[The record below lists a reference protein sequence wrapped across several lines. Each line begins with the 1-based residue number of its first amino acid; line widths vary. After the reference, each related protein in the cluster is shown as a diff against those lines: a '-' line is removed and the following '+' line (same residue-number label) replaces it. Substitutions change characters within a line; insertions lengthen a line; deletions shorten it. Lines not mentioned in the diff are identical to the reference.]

1 MKKILGL
8 DIGTSS
14 IGWAFV
20 LEDEENAELNKIQSA
35 GVRIIPMGDEEKQ
48 FIEGKT
54 VTLNVERRTYRTI
67 RRNNQRYKLRR
78 HNLVKKL
85 IELNMIPDENLL
97 KRITAFELYGLR
109 DKVLK
114 EKISLEELGR
124 VFFHLNQKRG
134 YKSNR
139 KANKETETDFT
150 QIIINRSKI
159 IEDEGITVGQFFYQ
173 KLLKNKETPDANFI
187 IKKNTFLRQDYL
199 NEFNAIWNFQ
209 RNFYPELLN
218 DQNLIEIRDRIIY
231 YQRRLKS
238 QKGLV
243 GECRFEKFHKVV
255 PKSSPI
261 FQLFNIYSKLNNL
274 AIASKDGEIIEITP
288 EGREKI
294 LLSLNYVDHISKT
307 KLLEMLDCKPTRHYY
322 INFENL
328 EGNKTRA
335 QFLNVLTQSGCDT
348 EKIKHLLA
356 FDPMYARPDL
366 EPFYKLWHLVYSSEE
381 DHQLIKNLMED
392 YSFTDIQ
399 AEAIS
404 KIGYTSQHGSLSAKA
419 IRKLLPYLKQGLKYS
434 EACEKVGYNHSDS
447 ETIEQRNERVLV
459 DRLEQ
464 IKRNDLR
471 NPVVEKISNQVIT
484 LVNSIISDPQFG
496 RPDEIRVELAR
507 ELKQN
512 AKERE
517 DLTKT
522 IRENETENKRI
533 EKILL
538 EEWGFKKVSRKDI
551 IKFRLWQETG
561 GVSVY
566 TGNTIQKSELYDTA
580 KIDVEHIIPRALLFD
595 DSFSNKTL
603 CETSLNREKS
613 NETALD
619 FISSR
624 GIDVNENYRIFVKKL
639 FEEKAI
645 TRTKFNKLM
654 MKKEDLPEDFIARQ
668 LRESQYIARE
678 ITKRLKSVCR
688 NVVSTTGSVTDYLRF
703 EWGLDTILHELN
715 LEKYRKMGKT
725 FQDTDHSGNK
735 VERITEWT
743 KRNDHRHHAVD
754 AIVIAFTKQG
764 MIQKLNTLHSIKG
777 GLQNEM
783 KDYIVQHESWRIK
796 EPCTSIRPQAKRAVE
811 RILISFKTNRKVL
824 TKHINKIKI
833 QGGELKQVTYTP
845 RGFLHKETMYGQI
858 RRYEKIKLDKKFTS
872 ELYVLMANPFERF
885 LVEKHLGKYD
895 NKFEQ
900 AFSTKTLKSDPLYV
914 DEENKKVLETIS
926 VFNHK
931 FVYRVALNR
940 SFDKVNDIVDQGVK
954 KIIQKRLEEFGN
966 DHKKAFNDLEKN
978 PVWFND
984 AKRIPIKTIR
994 VFGPVTLQPLHV
1006 DENGKPKDFVQ
1017 TRNNHHIAIYEDEK
1031 GNRYEKVVT
1040 FWEAIE
1046 RKQQGISIID
1056 KNPHAEHKFITSM
1069 QVNDLFVFN
1078 LDPSEIDF
1086 YKEDNW
1092 PLVSTNLYR
1101 VQNLSNSDY
1110 SFRHH
1115 LETTLKNT
1123 ATKIRIQDIKKMN
1136 GVKVI
1141 LDHFGRVIQLG
1152 EK

>member
-20 LEDEENAELNKIQSA
+20 LEDDTNAENNKIHSA

-48 FIEGKT
+48 FIEGNP
-54 VTLNVERRTYRTI
+54 VTLNVERRTFRTI

-85 IELNMIPDENLL
+85 TDLKMMPHDNLL
-97 KRITAFELYGLR
+97 KEITAIELYGLR
-109 DKVLK
+109 DKALK
-114 EKISLEELGR
+114 EQISLSELGR
-124 VFFHLNQKRG
+124 IFFHLNQKRG

-159 IEDEGITVGQFFYQ
+159 IEDEGITVGQFFYRE
-173 KLLKNKETPDANFI
+173 LLKNRENPDPNFI
-187 IKKNTFLRQDYL
+187 IKKNTFLRQDYI

-209 RNFYPELLN
+209 RKFYPELLD
-218 DQNLIEIRDRIIY
+218 DQNLLEIRDRIIY
-231 YQRRLKS
+231 YQRKLKS

-274 AIASKDGEIIEITP
+274 TIASKDGEVIEINP

-294 LLSLNYVDHISKT
+294 LLSLNDVDHLPKT
-307 KLLEMLDCKPTRHYY
+307 KILEMLDCRPTRHYY
-322 INFENL
+322 INFDNL
-328 EGNKTRA
+328 EGNRTRA
-335 QFLNVLTQSGCDT
+335 QFLKALSQTGCDPEKT
-348 EKIKHLLA
+348 EHLLS
-356 FDPMYARPDL
+356 FDPMAERPDM
-366 EPFYKLWHLVYSSEE
+366 EPLYKLWHLVYSIEE
-381 DHQLIKNLMED
+381 DHHLIKNLIDD
-392 YSFTDIQ
+392 YSFTEDQ

-404 KIGYTSQHGSLSAKA
+404 KIGYTSQHGSLSTKA
-419 IRKLLPYLKQGLKYS
+419 IRKLLPYLKKGLKYS
-434 EACEKVGYNHSDS
+434 EACEKAGYNHSDS
-447 ETIEQRNERVLV
+447 ETVEERNEKVLV
-459 DRLEQ
+459 ERLEP
-464 IKRNDLR
+464 IKRNELR
-471 NPVVEKISNQVIT
+471 NPVVEKVSNQVIT
-484 LVNSIISDPQFG
+484 LVNSFISDPQYG

-512 AKERE
+512 AAERKS
-517 DLTKT
+517 LTET

-566 TGNTIQKSELYDTA
+566 TGNTIQKSELFDTA

-603 CETSLNREKS
+603 CETSLNHEKS

-619 FISSR
+619 FMSSR
-624 GIDVNENYRIFVKKL
+624 GIEAYENYRIFVKKL
-639 FEEKAI
+639 FEEKGI
-645 TRTKFNKLM
+645 TRAKFNKLM
-654 MKKEDLPEDFIARQ
+654 MKKEDLPEDFISRQ

-725 FQDTDHSGNK
+725 YQDTDHTGNT

-777 GLQNEM
+777 GLQDEF
-783 KDYIVQHESWRIK
+783 KTYIAQHESWRIK
-796 EPCTSIRPQAKRAVE
+796 EPWPTIRPQAKQAVE
-811 RILISFKTNRKVL
+811 RILITFKANRKVL
-824 TKHINKIKI
+824 TKHINRIKI
-833 QGGELKQVTYTP
+833 QGGEKRQVTYTP
-845 RGFLHKETMYGQI
+845 RGFLHKETIYGQI
-858 RRYEKIKLDKKFTS
+858 KRYEKIKLDKKFTA
-872 ELYVLMANPFERF
+872 EFFVLMANPFERF
-885 LVEKHLGKYD
+885 LVEKHLEKYE
-895 NKFEQ
+895 NKFEE
-900 AFSTKTLKSDPLYV
+900 AFSTKTLKSDPVYI
-914 DEENKKVLETIS
+914 DESSKKVLEAIS
-926 VFNHK
+926 AFNHK
-931 FVYRVALNR
+931 FVYRVAIDR
-940 SFDKVNDIVDQGVK
+940 TFDKVDDIVDEGIK
-954 KIIQKRLEEFGN
+954 AIIKKRLEEFGN
-966 DHKKAFNDLEKN
+966 DRKKAFNDLEKN
-978 PVWFND
+978 PIWLNEI
-984 AKRIPIKTIR
+984 KRIPIKTIR
-994 VFGPVTLQPLHV
+994 VFGPITLQPLHV
-1006 DENGKPKDFVQ
+1006 DENGKPKDFVH

-1046 RKQQGISIID
+1046 RKQQGIPLID
-1056 KNPHAEHKFITSM
+1056 KNPGVEHKFITSM
-1069 QVNDLFVFN
+1069 QINDLFVFN
-1078 LDPSEIDF
+1078 LDPLEIDF

-1092 PLVSTNLYR
+1092 PIISKNLYR
-1101 VQNLSNSDY
+1101 VQKLTNRDY
-1110 SFRHH
+1110 VFRHH
-1115 LETTLKNT
+1115 LETTLKNDS
-1123 ATKIRIQDIKKMN
+1123 AMIRIQDIKKMN
-1136 GVKVI
+1136 GVKVV
-1141 LDHFGRVIQLG
+1141 LDHFGRVIQIG
-1152 EK
+1152 